1 MNIKH
6 SKEVNVKIILAG
18 TPKFSVPIFEEII
31 KNLNVVG
38 IITQPDKKSGRGM
51 NLISSPVKDLALKY
65 KIKLFQPNNIGEIF
79 DELSLIDFD
88 IFLTVAFGQLIPDNI
103 LELANKGSINIHGS
117 IVPKYRG
124 AAPIQHAI
132 LNGDTETGISLI
144 YMVKKMD
151 AGDIIFTKYININL
165 DDSSDELF
173 NKLSTLSKEVIVNWL
188 QKFNDGD
195 FIAIKQDETKV
206 TLAPK
211 LSKESSLLAKDY
223 SKNMINKIRAYN
235 SNPGAYLFINKKRV
249 KIFEATI
256 QENKDYLKIE
266 SLDGFIYSSKYQFEG
281 KNIID
286 IKSKIK

>member
-195 FIAIKQDETKV
+195 FTAIKQDETKV